1 VEDMILRNLGEL
13 AALATALCWN
23 ISGISFE
30 SAGKKVGSLSVNY
43 IRLILGFLFVSLYS
57 LIKRGFFLPID
68 ATLHNWIWL
77 SLSGLIGLTLGDL
90 FLFQAYVEVGTR
102 ISMLV
107 MASSPPLTALLGYIF
122 LKEKLD
128 LISLLG
134 MLITVSGI
142 AIVIL
147 GKDEGEKK
155 LKLNHSK
162 KGLICAF
169 LGSFGQALGLIISK
183 IGMEGY
189 NALASTQIRII
200 AGFIGFTVL
209 LFILNKFEDI
219 NVAVKDKKAMKE
231 ITVGALF
238 GPFIGVTL
246 SLVSLQYTTAGI
258 SSTITSITP
267 VTIIPFSIFLL
278 KEKIKLKEILGAIL
292 SVTGVAILFL

>member
-1 VEDMILRNLGEL
+1 MILRNLGEL

>member
-1 VEDMILRNLGEL
+1 MILRNLGEL

-278 KEKIKLKEILGAIL
+278 KEKIKPKEILGAIL

>member
-1 VEDMILRNLGEL
+1 MILRNLGEL

-231 ITVGALF
+231 ITIGALF

>member
-231 ITVGALF
+231 ITIGALF

>member
-1 VEDMILRNLGEL
+1 MILRNLGEL

-231 ITVGALF
+231 ITIGALF

-278 KEKIKLKEILGAIL
+278 KEKIKPKEILGAIL